1 MTDKKVFLSIII
13 PLYNEEKRIRMLFEI
28 HSYLKKQKF
37 SWEIILV
44 NDGSKDNTKKITANI
59 IKDNSFKKIQ
69 LISYKRNR
77 GKGFAIKKGVL
88 KAKGEYRLFIDIDLS
103 TPIEELKKIL
113 PFIKKFDIV
122 IGSRKRKGAKLIK
135 RQSKLREILG
145 KEFTRLSRY
154 ILGLKVTDFTCGF
167 KCFSANSA
175 EKIFSRQK
183 IERWGFDA
191 EILFLAQKLN
201 FPIKEVAVVWRN
213 DSETKVRLPKDI
225 IVTFFE
231 LFKIRYYA
239 LKNLYAEFPIN
250 S

>member
-1 MTDKKVFLSIII
+1 MANEKKKLSAII
-13 PLYNEEKRIRMLFEI
+13 PLYNEEKRITTLSKI
-28 HSYLKKQKF
+28 YSYLNKQKF

-44 NDGSKDNTKKITANI
+44 NDGSKDNTKKVATNM
-59 IKDNSFKKIQ
+59 IKTNSFKNVQ

-77 GKGFAIKKGVL
+77 GKGFAVKKGML

-103 TPIEELKKIL
+103 TPIEEFKKFL

-135 RQSKLREILG
+135 RQSRLREILG
-145 KEFTRLSRY
+145 KGFTRLSRN
-154 ILGLKVTDFTCGF
+154 ILNIKVTDFTCGF
-167 KCFSANSA
+167 KCFSAKA
-175 EKIFSRQK
+175 AKKIFSRQR
-183 IERWGFDA
+183 INRWGFDA

-201 FPIKEVAVVWRN
+201 LPIKEVAVIWRN

-225 IVTFFE
+225 IVSLFE

-239 LKNLYAEFPIN
+239 LKNLYDEYPVN